1 MPAIQSPVQS
11 AALPNAASLL
21 MAADAV
27 VDSGVDGGIKAQFA
41 ALLAEL
47 EPDQSAGPVP
57 QQMPDPGIRL
67 ARSSKD
73 MAASGKA
80 TGKGD
85 CKKLPDDAAD
95 MIAAGLELAASGGEQ
110 NDVES
115 LGEGSAPEA
124 APAATPTPS
133 GPAQALLQMA
143 AGLLRRAAEDGDAEA
158 NEIAT
163 AQKSAMPSP
172 LPLAPAAPAARLH
185 DTTPDTPAQVAAP
198 ATPEAESKPLRQAPV
213 ALSVP
218 FAEVNGSRAENL
230 ASSETESRPA
240 AAQSKSAALQM
251 PTLQLPTLQL
261 PTLQLPTLQ
270 LLGEC
275 HAAANALASAAPARK
290 AAEPAADTRLTD
302 KLAALT
308 ETVTDMAAP
317 DIAQPPL
324 PQHSTTPPAL
334 TAAGLA
340 PSSPAQPH
348 DFAALVDR
356 LVEAR
361 QAVQS
366 TLSIQTVEASVHHA
380 EFGRVSLN
388 FQQDSN
394 GLTVTFANPDPDLA
408 RAVQSVAASASA
420 GSAGTGSGSDSAA
433 NGGRQ
438 DWQNSFGQG
447 ASQSG
452 GQAQGQASSQRGA
465 APERG
470 FVAAPGLR
478 DKAPQETSTL
488 PSAPR
493 GGIFA

>member
-27 VDSGVDGGIKAQFA
+27 GHSGVDGGIKAQFA

-57 QQMPDPGIRL
+57 QQVPDPGNRV

-85 CKKLPDDAAD
+85 GKKLPDDAAD

-133 GPAQALLQMA
+133 GPAQAMLQMA

-158 NEIAT
+158 NENAT

-198 ATPEAESKPLRQAPV
+198 ATPEAESKPIRQAPV

-230 ASSETESRPA
+230 ASSDTESRPA
-240 AAQSKSAALQM
+240 AAQSKSAAQQM
-251 PTLQLPTLQL
+251 

-270 LLGEC
+270 LLGEG

-408 RAVQSVAASASA
+408 RAVQSVAGSASA

-470 FVAAPGLR
+470 FVAATGLR

>member
-21 MAADAV
+21 MAADSLG
-27 VDSGVDGGIKAQFA
+27 DSGADGGIKAQFA

-47 EPDQSAGPVP
+47 EPDQSAAPLPP
-57 QQMPDPGIRL
+57 QMANPGNRV

-80 TGKGD
+80 TGKDDG
-85 CKKLPDDAAD
+85 KKLPDDAAD
-95 MIAAGLELAASGGEQ
+95 MIAAGLELAASGCEQ

-115 LGEGSAPEA
+115 LGEGSSLEA
-124 APAATPTPS
+124 ASAATPTPS
-133 GPAQALLQMA
+133 GPAQALLQLA
-143 AGLLRRAAEDGDAEA
+143 AGLLRRTAEDGDPPA

-172 LPLAPAAPAARLH
+172 LPLAPAAPAARRH

-198 ATPEAESKPLRQAPV
+198 ATPEAERKPLRQAPV

-230 ASSETESRPA
+230 ASSDTESRPA
-240 AAQSKSAALQM
+240 AAQSKSAALQ
-251 PTLQLPTLQL
+251 L

-270 LLGEC
+270 LLGES
-275 HAAANALASAAPARK
+275 HAAANALAGVAPARK
-290 AAEPAADTRLTD
+290 TAEPAADTRLTD

-308 ETVTDMAAP
+308 ETATDMPASE
-317 DIAQPPL
+317 IAQLPL
-324 PQHSTTPPAL
+324 SQPGIAPPAL
-334 TAAGLA
+334 TAAGLS
-340 PSSPAQPH
+340 PSSPAQQH

-388 FQQDSN
+388 FQQDNN
-394 GLTVTFANPDPDLA
+394 GMTVTFANPDPDLA

-447 ASQSG
+447 AGQSG

-478 DKAPQETSTL
+478 DKAPQESSTL